1 MHPWLASRTAAFDS
15 SGIRKVFDLA
25 AKMTDPINLSIGQPD
40 FDVPAG
46 ARRAMVEAVN
56 SRKNAYSQTQG
67 IAPLIEKLSSRVAA
81 EFKHAD
87 RKLFITSGT
96 SGALVL
102 AMMTLVN
109 PGDEVIV
116 FDPYFVMY
124 DPLVKLM
131 GGRVVLVDTY
141 PDFSIDID
149 RVRSAITKQTK
160 AILFNSPANPTG
172 KTASA
177 DEVRGLAELAAEHNI
192 ALISDEIY
200 REFCYIKPSP
210 SGRGKDEGAK
220 GFVSPAKFNERT
232 IVIDGFSKSHAM
244 TGWRVGFA
252 HGPAEVINEMIKLQQ
267 YTFVC
272 APQPAQWAAL
282 AALEIDMQTEIDE
295 YRRKRDKIV
304 GGLGDLYEITQPE
317 GAFYVFP
324 KVPASSGAKSGTQFV
339 ERAIENQLL
348 IIPGKIFS
356 SRDTHF
362 RISYA
367 ASDRTIDRGI
377 EVLRKL
383 AKG

>member
-1 MHPWLASRTAAFDS
+1 MRSWLASRTASFDS

-25 AKMTDPINLSIGQPD
+25 AKMKDPINLSIGQPD
-40 FDVPAG
+40 FDVPEA
-46 ARRAMVEAVN
+46 ARLAMVDAVN
-56 SRKNAYSQTQG
+56 HRKNGYSQTQG
-67 IAPLIEKLSSRVAA
+67 VAPLLERLQSQVDA

-124 DPLVKLM
+124 EPLVKM
-131 GGRVVLVDTY
+131 MNGNVVLIDTY
-141 PDFSIDID
+141 PDFSIDVD
-149 RVRSAITKQTK
+149 RVRSAITKRTK

-172 KTASA
+172 KLAA
-177 DEVRGLAELAAEHNI
+177 PDEVRGLAELAAEHDI

-200 REFCYIKPSP
+200 RRFCYNDSFI
-210 SGRGKDEGAK
+210 
-220 GFVSPAKFNERT
+220 SPAKFNDRT
-232 IVIDGFSKSHAM
+232 IVIDGFSKSYAM
-244 TGWRVGFA
+244 TGWRVGFV
-252 HGPAEVINEMIKLQQ
+252 HGPAEVMNEMMKLQQ

-272 APQPAQWAAL
+272 APQPAQWACV
-282 AALEIDMQTEIDE
+282 AALDVDMQPHIDA
-295 YRRKRDKIV
+295 YRRKRDMIV
-304 GGLGDLYEITQPE
+304 NGLKDLFEITQPE

-324 KVPASSGAKSGTQFV
+324 KAPRGTGTEFV
-339 ERAIENQLL
+339 ERAIANEVL

-356 SRDTHF
+356 AADTHF
-362 RISYA
+362 RLSYA
-367 ASDRTIDRGI
+367 ASDQTIERGI
-377 EVLRKL
+377 EVLRQL